1 VPVQDVAAQSDFVA
15 DQGSDEET
23 AQSRTGETP
32 ALLSDETART
42 ATVERVPDRAA
53 VNLDELFETEWR
65 KNLLAAALER

>member
-1 VPVQDVAAQSDFVA
+1 MKKRPKVGQARRLSEA
-15 DQGSDEET
+15 
-23 AQSRTGETP
+23 GETP

>member
-1 VPVQDVAAQSDFVA
+1 MCRFKTWLLNQTSWRIK
-15 DQGSDEET
+15 DQMKKRPKVG
-23 AQSRTGETP
+23 P